1 MNYGGGAQ
9 TVLCSR
15 INTESA
21 LRSAADV
28 KVLLTSPI
36 FLCGAIK
43 ATVPQ
48 CSAPHPIAVEC
59 GKHRLPGPTSPRTP
73 AFMRVN
79 RGVSTAKE
87 TWITQLPHTDLQN
100 NVICLHTDSTG
111 QENILTVDC
120 TVTLMINV
128 YFDCPF

>member
-1 MNYGGGAQ
+1 MNYSGGAQ

-48 CSAPHPIAVEC
+48 CSAPRPIAGSERC
-59 GKHRLPGPTSPRTP
+59 GKHRLLGPTSPRTP

-79 RGVSTAKE
+79 CAVSTAKE
-87 TWITQLPHTDLQN
+87 TWIMQLPHTDLQN

-111 QENILTVDC
+111 QRI
-120 TVTLMINV
+120 
-128 YFDCPF
+128 Y